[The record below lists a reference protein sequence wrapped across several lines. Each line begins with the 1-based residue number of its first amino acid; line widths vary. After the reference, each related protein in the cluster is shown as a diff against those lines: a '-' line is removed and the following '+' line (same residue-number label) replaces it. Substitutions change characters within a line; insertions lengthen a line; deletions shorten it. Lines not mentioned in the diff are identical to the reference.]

1 MLDRVFEV
9 PHRLA
14 GRFERRAQGLTA
26 EADYRLTHSLVPS
39 VRYDWM
45 KAGGFKSDVIFE
57 PGPRQSQVLH
67 LQMRWYVFEG
77 DDLARVPA
85 PALLAL
91 SLRDSINLT
100 PGDRIPSG
108 RGGTACSS
116 ASIWPSE
123 MRIGAVLVLV
133 LGLARSAAADPAT
146 AVYNHACSWCHGKDG
161 RGDGPAAF
169 SINKYRSPRPRD
181 FTRGRFKLRST
192 PAVSCPP
199 TTTCCAPSSA
209 AFRATCR
216 PSAASRRGSASW
228 QSWP

>member
-67 LQMRWYVFEG
+67 LQMRWYIFEG
-77 DDLARVPA
+77 DDLAKVPA

-100 PGDRIPSG
+100 PGGSHPF
-108 RGGTACSS
+108 
-116 ASIWPSE
+116 
-123 MRIGAVLVLV
+123 GAWRNGMF
-133 LGLARSAAADPAT
+133 LGFDLA
-146 AVYNHACSWCHGKDG
+146 
-161 RGDGPAAF
+161 F
-169 SINKYRSPRPRD
+169 
-181 FTRGRFKLRST
+181 
-192 PAVSCPP
+192 
-199 TTTCCAPSSA
+199 
-209 AFRATCR
+209 
-216 PSAASRRGSASW
+216 
-228 QSWP
+228 